1 MRITRFLVP
10 LLAGLLGS
18 AGLQAAGPHAMQ
30 LGSHGGYTLSYH
42 SNKAPGPMP
51 EVRRVV
57 IVVHGILR
65 DPANSLADAEAALA
79 RSGAVRETV
88 LLVAPQF
95 WNEADVQAGKL
106 GPSAPYWQK
115 AGWSL
120 GHDSGD
126 ERGLSSFTVID
137 DLVRRFADPAVYPGV
152 RQIVV
157 AGHSAGAQMIS
168 RYAAFS
174 TVHEELR
181 KDLSVE
187 YVLANAGTYMYFG
200 VERPSGVA
208 TFAPL
213 RDGAACPGF
222 DSYKYGVGR
231 FPANFSYPHGQSP
244 LEYFRRLAARKATYL
259 QGTQDTAPAGSAG
272 GPDAGC
278 EAMLSGATRLDRGV
292 ANARYLRHLA
302 RREGV
307 TLNSTFHRVE
317 GVGHDEGRTWTSACG
332 SAALFGGGPGGGAAC
347 SPLD

>member
-1 MRITRFLVP
+1 MRITRILVP
-10 LLAGLLGS
+10 LLGGLLAS
-18 AGLQAAGPHAMQ
+18 AGVHAAGPYTMQ
-30 LGSHGGYTLSYH
+30 LGPQGGYLLSYH

-51 EVRRVV
+51 EVSRVV

-65 DPANSLADAEAALA
+65 DPENSLADAEAALA
-79 RSGAVRETV
+79 RSGASRETV

-95 WNEADVQAGKL
+95 WNEADVKAGKVAA
-106 GPSAPYWQK
+106 SAPWWQK

-120 GHDSGD
+120 GHDSG
-126 ERGLSSFTVID
+126 EGRGLSSFTVID

-152 RQIVV
+152 KQIVV

-181 KDLSVE
+181 KGLSVE
-187 YVLANAGTYMYFG
+187 HVLANAGTYMYFSA
-200 VERPSGVA
+200 ERPSGA

-222 DSYKYGVGR
+222 DSYKYGLAR
-231 FPANFSYPHGQSP
+231 FQANFSYPHASP
-244 LEYFRRLAARKATYL
+244 PLAYFKRLAARKATYL
-259 QGTQDTAPAGSAG
+259 QGTQDTVPAGAPG

-278 EAMLSGATRLDRGV
+278 EAVLSGATRLDRGI

-307 TLNSTFHRVE
+307 ALNSAFHRVE
-317 GVGHDEGRTWTSACG
+317 GVGHDEGRTWASACG
-332 SAALFGGGPGGGAAC
+332 SAALFGAGPGSGAAC
-347 SPLD
+347 APLD